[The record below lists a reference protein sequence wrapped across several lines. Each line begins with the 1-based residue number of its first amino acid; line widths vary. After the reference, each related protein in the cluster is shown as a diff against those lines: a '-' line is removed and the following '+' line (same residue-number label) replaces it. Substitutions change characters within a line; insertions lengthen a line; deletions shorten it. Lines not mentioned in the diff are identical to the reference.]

1 MTSAGS
7 SVNVEVNE
15 ELGHMLTALCHE
27 CGATVMRGVLAAW
40 AELLMKHSGQEDVV
54 VGIPYANRDY
64 AATQDVV
71 GYFVNTLA
79 VQVRGGDKEKLCY
92 RELVMQANES
102 VSKAVMHAVV
112 PFVRVVEEVSPERD
126 ASRTPV
132 FQTMF
137 VYEEAGGWG
146 DLASG

>member
-1 MTSAGS
+1 
-7 SVNVEVNE
+7 
-15 ELGHMLTALCHE
+15 
-27 CGATVMRGVLAAW
+27 MRGVLAAW
-40 AELLMKHSGQEDVV
+40 AELLMRHSGQEDVV
-54 VGIPYANRDY
+54 VGIPYANRDHV
-64 AATQDVV
+64 ATQDVV

-79 VQVRGGDKEKLCY
+79 VRVRGGSTSSLCY

-112 PFVRVVEEVSPERD
+112 PFVRVVEEVLPERD

-137 VYEEAGGWG
+137 AYEEAGGWG
-146 DLASG
+146 GHASGQ